1 MRSTPRMDVLCYME
15 AASELFDRACEDFS
29 EGAEIEDVRARLELH
44 RHAIDTILE
53 RI

>member
-1 MRSTPRMDVLCYME
+1 MRSTPRMDVLCYM
-15 AASELFDRACEDFS
+15 AIASELFEQACETYS
-29 EGAEIEDVRARLELH
+29 EGEDPESVRARLELH